1 MTRAYATDTIRSIK
15 KTISRFISIVAIV
28 ALGSGL
34 FVGLNSVSTDMK
46 ESANTYYEEHNLMDL
61 RLQSFIGLYEE
72 DLNKVRLIE
81 GVKADQGMKFVD
93 GFVQVPT
100 EDGEDFEGIVDIDG
114 SELTVR
120 VFGMDMNQVYDFQ
133 MNGADDESYINRLK
147 LVEGKYPENANECV
161 VTCSALTTPDQFK
174 IGEKIKVV
182 GDDEE
187 ISYYLRTN
195 EFEIVGI
202 VLSPYWVSYERGAT
216 TAGSG
221 KLGDFI
227 YVSNEAFQPRIDYY
241 SEAYITLNDTEDLIA
256 YTDEYDEYVEEM
268 QNTILLA
275 SDSIVRERAAS
286 LGVGLPQ
293 KLIKAKN
300 QIAKAEAGIDSQLA
314 DARKQIE
321 DLKELEISGEEKI
334 AAAQKELEEKYAA
347 AQAQLDSGS
356 SQYLAAVNEYNSKIT
371 LVADRRAEH
380 TAKTTEYNNNK
391 AKADSAKDQLDT
403 ANSELLAAKLKIET
417 TEALIGSTQSTLDSI
432 KNNQNVS
439 QEDLDLDKM
448 AERLEETNPELAK
461 ILFSASNLTA
471 QGMAADVVVETEA
484 LLEQYNTELVVA
496 EETYTK
502 SKAEYDEKYAEWYE
516 ADQQLKSAKTQ
527 LDNADAQLKLA
538 ETQLSQFKDQI
549 QSSGFDLQFGSLK
562 AQTEYNNAQ
571 TQLTQQTMLLQ
582 NIQETLKNAQ
592 KKLEKAEEEANSKLG
607 IVKTEYSKGIALLET
622 INNGASW
629 SVYDRGDSPGYTGY
643 GEAAENM
650 QKLAYIFPTFF
661 FIVSTLVCLTTMTRL
676 VEEQRTQLG
685 TMKALGYEDKTIIS
699 KYLIY
704 AFSASIIGSIIGI
717 SAGFSGLP
725 HAIFA
730 AWSIMYEIPKL
741 TVQLLP
747 GYIILGL
754 IISVGLTTFAAY
766 LSCHKELKTP
776 ASILMRPKPPKDG
789 KRVYLENFTGLWSK
803 LNFTSKVTV
812 RNLFRNKKRFAV
824 TVIGIAGCTALML
837 SAFGLQNAI
846 GTVITNQY
854 GEDGVAQYDLQ
865 VVLKDGKEDYTP
877 NSETVKSITSLQGIE
892 ASMLGYLKVCEGYSD
907 RTDKVME
914 VDVLVPQSPE
924 MLKTFINMKD
934 GNKDVAFTDDGA
946 VITRKFAKKTKT
958 EIGDT
963 IKLSWTEGA
972 KKVEYEVNVTGISD
986 NYTFHYV
993 YVTPATYYRMT
1004 NTVPDYNYLFCSIKD
1019 DFTAENK
1026 AALEKQIGEINGVN
1040 GTVYTTVVIDNFNN
1054 IIDVLTIVT
1063 LILIFAAITLAFVVL
1078 YNLNNININE
1088 RIKELATLK
1097 VLGFY
1102 DDEVSAYIYRE
1113 NVILTF
1119 FGIIIG
1125 LVAGIFLNFAVVGV
1139 VDIDTVTFSTDLKWW
1154 SFVLAAFCTV
1164 LFAVIVNVM
1173 MHKKLKKIS
1182 MVESLKS
1189 VE

>member
-1 MTRAYATDTIRSIK
+1 MTRAYATDTMRSIK

-34 FVGLNSVSTDMK
+34 FVGLNSVSTDMT
-46 ESANTYYEEHNLMDL
+46 ESADTYYKKNNLMDL

-72 DLNKVRLIE
+72 DLEKVRLIE
-81 GVKADQGMKFVD
+81 GVKAVQGMKFVD
-93 GFVQVPT
+93 GFVQTPA
-100 EDGEDFEGIVDIDG
+100 EDGETFEGIVDIDG

-120 VFGMDMNQVYDFQ
+120 VFGMDMNQVYSFHQ
-133 MNGADDESYINRLK
+133 GGVDDENYINRLE
-147 LVEGKYPENANECV
+147 LVEGRYPENANECI

-174 IGEKIKVV
+174 IGNKVKVV
-182 GDDEE
+182 GDNEE
-187 ISYYLRTN
+187 ISYYLRVN
-195 EFEIVGI
+195 EFEIVG
-202 VLSPYWVSYERGAT
+202 VALSPYWVSYERGAT

-227 YVSNEAFQPRIDYY
+227 YVSNEVFQPRIDYY
-241 SEAYITLNDTEDLIA
+241 SEAYITLNGTDDLIA
-256 YTDEYDEYVEEM
+256 YTDEYNEYVEEM

-275 SDSIVRERAAS
+275 SESIVKDRAAS
-286 LGVGLPQ
+286 LSVGLPQ
-293 KLIKAKN
+293 KLISAKN
-300 QIAKAEAGIDSQLA
+300 QISQAEAGVDAQLA
-314 DARKQIE
+314 DARQQIAE
-321 DLKELEISGEEKI
+321 LKELEISGEEKLK
-334 AAAQKELEEKYAA
+334 AAQKELEEKYAI
-347 AQAQLDSGS
+347 AQSQLDSGS

-371 LVADRRAEH
+371 IVAERRAEH

-496 EETYTK
+496 EETYQE
-502 SKAEYDEKYAEWYE
+502 SKAVYDEKYAEWYD
-516 ADQQLKSAKTQ
+516 ADQQLKAAKTQ
-527 LDNADAQLKLA
+527 LDNADAQLELA

-571 TQLTQQTMLLQ
+571 TQLTYQTMQLQ
-582 NIQETLKNAQ
+582 NIQQILEGAE
-592 KKLEKAEEEANSKLG
+592 KKLEAAEAEANAKLG
-607 IVKTEYSKGIALLET
+607 VVKTEYSKGIALLET

-643 GEAAENM
+643 GEAAQNM

-704 AFSASIIGSIIGI
+704 AFSASTIGTVIGVL
-717 SAGFSGLP
+717 AGFSGLP

-730 AWSIMYEIPKL
+730 AWGIMYEIPKL

-747 GYIILGL
+747 GYIILGAV
-754 IISVGLTTFAAY
+754 ISIGLTTFAAY
-766 LSCHKELKTP
+766 LSCSKELKTP

-789 KRVYLENFTGLWSK
+789 KRVYLENIPSIWSR

-846 GTVITNQY
+846 STVITNQY
-854 GEDGVAQYDLQ
+854 GDDGVAQYDLQ
-865 VVLKDGKEDYTP
+865 VVLKDTNESYTP
-877 NSETVKSITSLQGIE
+877 NSDVVKSITNLDGIE
-892 ASMLGYLKVCEGYSD
+892 TSMLGFLKVCEGYSD

-914 VDVLVPQSPE
+914 VDVLVPQAPE
-924 MLKTFINMKD
+924 MLKEFVNLKD

-946 VITRKFAKKTKT
+946 VITKKFAEKTKT

-963 IKLSWTEGA
+963 VKLSWTEGS

-1004 NTVPDYNYLFCSIKD
+1004 NTVPDYNYLFCSITD
-1019 DFTAENK
+1019 GMTVENK
-1026 AALEKQIGEINGVN
+1026 ATLESQISEVKNVN

-1054 IIDVLTIVT
+1054 IINVLNLVT
-1063 LILIFAAITLAFVVL
+1063 LVFIIAAITLAFVVL

-1119 FGIIIG
+1119 FGIVIG
-1125 LVAGIFLNFAVVGV
+1125 LFVGIFLNIAVVGV
-1139 VDIDTVTFSTDLKWW
+1139 VDIDTVTFSTTLKWW
-1154 SFVLAAFCTV
+1154 SFVLAAFCTII
-1164 LFAVIVNVM
+1164 FAIIVNLM

>member
-1 MTRAYATDTIRSIK
+1 
-15 KTISRFISIVAIV
+15 VAIV

-34 FVGLNSVSTDMK
+34 FVGLNSVSTDMI
-46 ESANTYYEEHNLMDL
+46 ESADTYYKDNNLMDI

-81 GVKADQGMKFVD
+81 GVKSVQGMKFVD
-93 GFVQVPT
+93 GFVQTPT
-100 EDGEDFEGIVDIDG
+100 EDGSAYEGIVDIDG

-120 VFGMDMNQVYDFQ
+120 VFGLDINQANSFTHGGVQ
-133 MNGADDESYINRLK
+133 DDNYINRLE
-147 LVEGKYPENANECV
+147 LVEGRYPENAYECV
-161 VTCSALTTPDQFK
+161 VTCSELTTPEQFK
-174 IGEKIKVV
+174 IGNKIKVV
-182 GDDEE
+182 GDGEE
-187 ISYYLRTN
+187 ISYYLRGN

-202 VLSPYWVSYERGAT
+202 VLSPYWLSFERGAS

-227 YVSNEAFQPRIDYY
+227 YVSNEIFQSRIDYY
-241 SEAYITLNDTEDLIA
+241 SEAYITLNGTEELVA
-256 YTDEYDEYVEEM
+256 YSDEYNEYVSEM

-275 SDSIVRERAAS
+275 SESIVKERAAS
-286 LGVGLPQ
+286 LGAGLPQ
-293 KLIKAKN
+293 KLISAKN
-300 QIAKAEAGIDSQLA
+300 QISQAEAGVNTQLA
-314 DARKQIE
+314 DGRAEIE
-321 DLKELEISGEEKI
+321 RLKELEATGEEKL
-334 AAAQKELEEKYAA
+334 AAAQKELEAKYNA
-347 AQAQLDSGS
+347 AQAQLNSGS
-356 SQYLAAVNEYNSKIT
+356 SEYLAAVNEYNSKVTI
-371 LVADRRAEH
+371 VANKRAEH
-380 TAKTTEYNNNK
+380 TAKTLEYNNNK
-391 AKADSAKDQLDT
+391 ATADSAKDQLDS
-403 ANSELLAAKLKIET
+403 ANSELLSAKLKIET

-484 LLEQYNTELVVA
+484 LLEQYNSELVVA
-496 EETYTK
+496 EETYAK
-502 SKAEYDEKYAEWYE
+502 SKAEYDEKYAEWYA
-516 ADQQLKSAKTQ
+516 ADQQLKAAKTQ
-527 LDNADAQLKLA
+527 LDNADAQLKQA

-549 QSSGFDLQFGSLK
+549 QSGGFDLQFGSLK

-571 TQLTQQTMLLQ
+571 TQITYQTMQLQ
-582 NIQETLKNAQ
+582 NIKQILENAQ
-592 KKLEKAEEEANSKLG
+592 KQLEDAEEEANAKLG
-607 IVKTEYSKGIALLET
+607 LVKTEYNKGVGLLEA
-622 INNGASW
+622 INNGPSW
-629 SVYDRGDSPGYTGY
+629 SVFDRDDSPGYTGY
-643 GEAAENM
+643 GDAAENM

-676 VEEQRTQLG
+676 VEEQRTQIG

-704 AFSASIIGSIIGI
+704 ASSASTVGTVIGVL
-717 SAGFSGLP
+717 AGFSGLP

-730 AWSIMYEIPKL
+730 AWGIMYEVPKL

-747 GYIILGL
+747 GYILLGAV
-754 IISVGLTTFAAY
+754 ISIGLTSFAAY
-766 LSCHKELKTP
+766 LSCAKELKTP

-789 KRVYLENFTGLWSK
+789 KRVYLEKIPAIWSK

-854 GEDGVAQYDLQ
+854 GDEGVAQYDLQ
-865 VVLKDGKEDYTP
+865 VVLKDTTESYTP
-877 NSETVKSITSLQGIE
+877 NSEVVKNITSLNGIE
-892 ASMLGYLKVCEGYSD
+892 TSMLGYLKVCEGFSD
-907 RTDKVME
+907 RSDKVME
-914 VDVLVPQSPE
+914 VDVLVPQAPE
-924 MLKTFINMKD
+924 MLKKFINMKD
-934 GNKDVAFTDDGA
+934 GNKDVPFTDDGA
-946 VITRKFAKKTKT
+946 VITKKFAEKTKT
-958 EIGDT
+958 KIGDT
-963 IKLSWTEGA
+963 VKLSWTEGS
-972 KKVEYEVNVTGISD
+972 KKVEYEVNVVGISD

-1004 NTVPDYNYLFCSIKD
+1004 NTVPDYNYLFCSITD
-1019 DFTAENK
+1019 GMSVEDK
-1026 AALEKQIGEINGVN
+1026 ASLETQIGDIKNVN

-1054 IIDVLTIVT
+1054 IINVLSLVT
-1063 LILIFAAITLAFVVL
+1063 LVLIVAAITLAFVVL

-1102 DDEVSAYIYRE
+1102 DDEVSSYIYRE

-1119 FGIIIG
+1119 FGIVIG
-1125 LVAGIFLNFAVVGV
+1125 LFAGIFLNIAVVGV
-1139 VDIDTVTFSTDLKWW
+1139 VDIDTVTFSTNLKWW
-1154 SFVLAAFCTV
+1154 SFVLAAFCTIV
-1164 LFAVIVNVM
+1164 FAVIVNLM